1 MAEETKNTNSTPS
14 KGGYNRNRR
23 GRRPYY
29 NGNKDKNKSADAVA
43 PEKSEAED
51 QAMPQADD
59 TPAVTAEPLSESA
72 KSGEGQKSHKKPRS
86 KNNRRSGKS
95 KDQSVKDTST
105 KDTAHEDAAEA
116 PRKDHP
122 VHEAPHAEDKN
133 KYRFVPDYWYED
145 EKKEEPKKPEPD
157 PDPSTL
163 IEIVGV
169 KFKENGKIYYFAPMG
184 YECPEN
190 LEVIVETARGIEF
203 GIIAIP
209 NKPERPEALVAPLR
223 PVVRIATPAD
233 KARHDENV
241 RKEAEA
247 FKICEEKIS
256 EHGLEMKLIDA
267 EYTFDN
273 SKLTF
278 YFCADG
284 RIDFRELV
292 KSLASVFRT
301 RIELRQIGIR
311 DEAKMLGGL
320 GICGRPFCCSTFLY
334 DFNQVSIRMA
344 KEQNLSLNSA
354 KISGTC
360 GRLMCC
366 LRYECETYEEE
377 MKRTPKVDSIVKT
390 PDGTGF
396 VIETFPLT
404 GQVKVKLGD
413 ADDAQ
418 IGQYSRD
425 DVTVI
430 GKRRGSQQQQHDNDD
445 SDIVPEND
453 L

>member
-1 MAEETKNTNSTPS
+1 MKGASLFGDAERYMSSENKNTQYKPKN
-14 KGGYNRNRR
+14 GYNRGKR
-23 GRRPYY
+23 GKRPYY
-29 NGNKDKNKSADAVA
+29 GNKNRTNDKLPTEEAILNETLAEEAVA
-43 PEKSEAED
+43 
-51 QAMPQADD
+51 D
-59 TPAVTAEPLSESA
+59 TSAASAVSDSP
-72 KSGEGQKSHKKPRS
+72 KPFKKPRS
-86 KNNRRSGKS
+86 KYNKRANAASETETSREVGDRTETKEHSE
-95 KDQSVKDTST
+95 VKHHS
-105 KDTAHEDAAEA
+105 
-116 PRKDHP
+116 
-122 VHEAPHAEDKN
+122 EDKN
-133 KYRFVPDYWYED
+133 RYRTVPDYWYEE
-145 EKKEEPKKPEPD
+145 EKVNEKPEEKAPKAEPD
-157 PDPSTL
+157 PASM

-203 GIIAIP
+203 GIVAIP
-209 NKPERPEALVAPLR
+209 NKLEDPEVLVAPLR
-223 PVVRIATPAD
+223 PVVRIATPTD
-233 KARHDENV
+233 KAKHDENV
-241 RKEAEA
+241 RREAEA
-247 FKICEEKIS
+247 AKIWDEKVA

-278 YFCADG
+278 YFSADG
-284 RIDFRELV
+284 RVDFRELV

-366 LRYECETYEEE
+366 LRYECEAYEEE

-390 PDGTGF
+390 PDGVGF
-396 VIETFPLT
+396 VIEASPLT
-404 GQVKVKLGD
+404 GQIKVKMGD
-413 ADDAQ
+413 ADDAPVSQ
-418 IGQYSRD
+418 FSRD
-425 DVTVI
+425 VCTVI
-430 GKRRGSQQQQHDNDD
+430 GKRRGAQNQHSEGDD
-445 SDIVPEND
+445 SDFIPDTE